1 MAPEMAA
8 DPAKARSHLI
18 RDQDA
23 AVSAHHR
30 RGTIHEAGGKVGK
43 PFVHEGRAQDH
54 GADADPR
61 LIQRPAGGFDR
72 FGKSRSMARAL
83 LGQGPLP
90 ARTPRTLTDPDEIL
104 EELARVRSQGHA
116 INDQEVETGLR
127 SIAVPVIDARG
138 RAASAASGG
147 RPPQ

>member
-1 MAPEMAA
+1 
-8 DPAKARSHLI
+8 
-18 RDQDA
+18 
-23 AVSAHHR
+23 
-30 RGTIHEAGGKVGK
+30 
-43 PFVHEGRAQDH
+43 
-54 GADADPR
+54 
-61 LIQRPAGGFDR
+61 
-72 FGKSRSMARAL
+72 MARAL

-116 INDQEVETGLR
+116 INDQEVETGLC

-138 RAASAASGG
+138 RAASAAYGR